1 MQHRVYSKPRGC
13 KREPDKNKNTMTEEN
28 EIGNFLEFGWFK
40 VILAIGENVLKV
52 NVTFFDLKKGV

>member
-1 MQHRVYSKPRGC
+1 
-13 KREPDKNKNTMTEEN
+13 MTEEN